1 VLNSSEPQNSIRK
14 GGQSFVMPELDG
26 LYALEER
33 LLRLRHVDF
42 QQADGTPLSEETSIQ
57 LSRVESTST
66 VLQSQDRNLKAF

>member
-1 VLNSSEPQNSIRK
+1 MLNSSEPQNSIRK